1 MWSNK
6 AKQRFKAKGVAGSDG
21 FSEQVRG
28 EVGRGRSSWFRDN
41 AVGLT
46 AASRRFLESLG
57 EPVPEDFGGLARSV
71 HGESVASLCANRA
84 PIRRWA
90 DMTEAERDALRKQYE
105 KGPQR

>member
-28 EVGRGRSSWFRDN
+28 EVGRGRSSGFRDN

-57 EPVPEDFGGLARSV
+57 EPVPAASGAH
-71 HGESVASLCANRA
+71 HGQVK
-84 PIRRWA
+84 RWQ
-90 DMTEAERDALRKQYE
+90 DMTEAEREALRRQYE
-105 KGPQR
+105 TGPKR